1 MNSLPWRFWINFV
14 FAVGLGPALGV
25 GAGMGASTGSVWIGV
40 FCGLLFGVL
49 FMAGAALLYRRAM
62 RRRNPGFT
70 FSDANVRQEATIELP
85 VDAADAFH
93 LCTDALN
100 ALPGFFATKS
110 DPATGY
116 IEGITGGG
124 GAAYL
129 GFGAPGEKLRV
140 KIDAAGEASSRA
152 SIVSQPEPLFAA
164 LDFGKNRKNISSV
177 SAHIYAALRLRLD
190 EAKEL
195 AERAEMQRALT
206 VAKLNALQSQIEPHF
221 LYNTLSNAQ
230 SLTRTDPKRAE
241 VMLGHLIVF
250 LRASLLQDAEAQ
262 STLGHEVDRVV
273 SYLEIMKIRMGSRLQ
288 YRIDIEKSVRSHTF
302 APLMLQ
308 TLVENAIK
316 HGLEPKPS
324 GGMVEVTAEVTHKQL
339 LVRVVDN
346 GQGFVADS
354 GGTGI
359 GLRNVQERLRIGY
372 GERATFALQSSPSGG
387 VTAIISIPLVT

>member
-1 MNSLPWRFWINFV
+1 MNSLPWRFWINFS
-14 FAVGLGPALGV
+14 FAAGLGPALGM
-25 GAGMGASTGSVWIGV
+25 GAGMGSATRSVWIGL

-49 FMAGAALLYRRAM
+49 FVAGAALLYRRAM

-70 FSDANVRQEATIELP
+70 LSDANMRQEATIELP
-85 VDAADAFH
+85 VGAADAFH

-124 GAAYL
+124 GAAYWS
-129 GFGAPGEKLRV
+129 FGAPGEKLRV
-140 KIDAAGEASSRA
+140 KIDAADEMSSRA
-152 SIVSQPEPLFAA
+152 AVVSQPATLFVA
-164 LDFGKNRKNISSV
+164 LDFGKNRKNVSSV
-177 SAHIYAALRLRLD
+177 SAHINAALRRRLD

-230 SLTRTDPKRAE
+230 SLTRTDPKRAD

-273 SYLEIMKIRMGSRLQ
+273 AYLEIMKIRMGSRLQ
-288 YRIDIEKSVRSHTF
+288 YRIDVDQAIRGYPF

-324 GGMVEVTAEVTHKQL
+324 GGMIEVAAEVIDKQL
-339 LVRVVDN
+339 LVRVVDD

-359 GLRNVQERLRIGY
+359 GLRNVQERLRISY
-372 GERATFALQSSPSGG
+372 GERATFALQSNSSGG
-387 VTAIISIPLVT
+387 VTAIISIPLTT